1 MNHLE
6 ELVILAMVTIGY
18 VAYQYSPFELH
29 PKRIFGA
36 VIVGFIP
43 AILMA
48 IIFGRGA
55 AELGLAMPAPEKT
68 LLAAAGIFAAV
79 LPTTYLASRNR
90 KMWEIYPPWRLD
102 RWRGDHYSKNA
113 LTWAIYLCG
122 YELCFRGY
130 FLFAMVRFVGPEA
143 AVAITT
149 LAYVFAHLPKNA
161 GETIGT
167 IPMGVVFAVAALW
180 TGGFWAPF
188 LAHVF
193 IAVSSDFLM
202 VRARQRATR
211 AESPGDNR

>member
-1 MNHLE
+1 MNHVE
-6 ELVILAMVTIGY
+6 ELSILAMVTIGY
-18 VAYQYSPFELH
+18 VAYQYAPLELH

-43 AILMA
+43 AVLVA
-48 IIFGRGA
+48 VLFGRSP
-55 AELGLAMPAPEKT
+55 AELGLALPAPEKT
-68 LLAAAGIFAAV
+68 VLAAVGIFAAV
-79 LPTTYLASRNR
+79 LPTTYLASRNP
-90 KMWEIYPPWRLD
+90 KMWEIYPPWRLE
-102 RWRGDHYSKNA
+102 RWEGGHYFKNA
-113 LTWAIYLCG
+113 LTWAIYLGG

-167 IPMGVVFAVAALW
+167 IPMGVVFSVAALW

-202 VRARQRATR
+202 VRARQRAIH
-211 AESPGDNR
+211 AESAGDTR